1 MKLIKLQSEGLP
13 LTESVFTN
21 NINVGYT
28 LPVKCQVALKN
39 ISMDFENPL
48 FTLIDSGTEKNNIFS
63 FSTDNGFIQHDVALD
78 PGEYTLN
85 ELISEIQRNMNNE
98 LSGTGTDK
106 GFQWSIG
113 KEISNTEA
121 RLIFAFS
128 RADSVPLVS
137 GTITAL
143 GMTNNSTS
151 YFYKNVVDDNN
162 KFNGSLVANTFV
174 NNGGLEVNVT
184 IDNQTSGSPP
194 NINLS
199 NWIFG
204 IDNEKLSQGFDD
216 KPTIIDLMFACVSNN
231 SAGKYTFKKGGEL
244 VTGASPISI
253 TAGDTITIY
262 KESGVIKY
270 RITTSGGTIYNFEG
284 DNIDDVEGVRDMG
297 KTNLGYSIHVGNDT
311 GKIAFKNCIMT
322 PTPYSNV
329 TTGVYTITEPQNV
342 QSVYL
347 NTSTTTVGPSTV
359 LLFFEDKNT
368 RELLGFLSQIYRKT
382 LLSGSFIGDTS
393 VSISFLSNDIEVEI
407 VELGNINSYSQTNKQ
422 LRGIV
427 AVIPKASLRSATQ
440 SFGLQAFEL
449 SYDETASWA
458 WLSIENA
465 QPLRIPSLTC
475 RVTSNNQL
483 VGLNGKMSVTL
494 LFKSETESN

>member
-21 NINVGYT
+21 NINVGYS
-28 LPVKCQVALKN
+28 LPTKCQVALKN

-48 FTLIDSGTEKNNIFS
+48 FTIIDNGTDKNDTFD
-63 FSTDNGFIQHDVALD
+63 FSTDDGTLLHTVVLD
-78 PGEYTLN
+78 AGEYTLN

-98 LSGTGTDK
+98 LDSIETDL

-121 RLIFAFS
+121 RLIFAFN
-128 RADSVPLVS
+128 RADSITLTS
-137 GTITAL
+137 GTVQTA
-143 GMTNNSTS
+143 GMTYNGTS
-151 YFYKNVVDDNN
+151 YFYKTAADDNN
-162 KFNGSLVANTFV
+162 KFNGSLVGNTFV
-174 NNGGLEVNVT
+174 NNGGLQVKVT

-204 IDNEKLSQGFDD
+204 IDKNKISYYLDD
-216 KPTIIDLMFACVSNN
+216 RQSIIDLMFGCVSNN
-231 SAGKYTFKKGGEL
+231 SAGKYTFKKDGEM

-253 TAGDTITIY
+253 TAGDTITIE
-262 KESGVIKY
+262 KFEGSIKY
-270 RITTSGGTIYNFEG
+270 IITKSGGTQFTFEG
-284 DNIDDVEGVRDMG
+284 DYIDDIDGIRE
-297 KTNLGYSIHVGNDT
+297 LGISDVGYCIHVGNDT

-329 TTGVYTITEPQNV
+329 SSGVYTLTQPQDV

-347 NTSTTTVGPSTV
+347 NTSTTTVNASPV
-359 LLFFEDKNT
+359 ILLFENRNT
-368 RELLGFLSQIYRKT
+368 RELLGFLSPNYRKT
-382 LLSGSFIGDTS
+382 LLSGSFTGDTS

-427 AVIPKASLRSATQ
+427 GVIPKASLRSATQ
-440 SFGLQAFEL
+440 SSGLQAFEL

-458 WLSIENA
+458 WLSIENP

>member
-28 LPVKCQVALKN
+28 LPAKCQVALKN

-48 FTLIDSGTEKNNIFS
+48 FTIIDSGIDQNDTFI
-63 FSTDNGFIQHDVALD
+63 FSTDNGLTPHVVVLD
-78 PGEYTLN
+78 AGEYTLN
-85 ELISEIQRNMNNE
+85 ELISEIQRIMNNE
-98 LSGTGTDK
+98 LWSENDDF
-106 GFQWSIG
+106 GFEWSIG

-121 RLIFAFS
+121 RLIFAFN
-128 RADSVPLVS
+128 RADSVTLTS
-137 GTITAL
+137 GTVTTV
-143 GMTNNSTS
+143 GMTYNGTS
-151 YFYKNVVDDNN
+151 YFYKTAADDDN
-162 KFNGSLVANTFV
+162 KFNGSLVGNTFV
-174 NNGGLEVNVT
+174 NNGGLQVKVT

-204 IDNEKLSQGFDD
+204 IDNNKISAGLEDEE
-216 KPTIIDLMFACVSNN
+216 TIINLMFACVSNN
-231 SAGKYTFKKGGEL
+231 SAGKYTFKKDGEM

-253 TAGDTITIY
+253 TAGDTIMIDKHLGFINY
-262 KESGVIKY
+262 K
-270 RITTSGGTIYNFEG
+270 ITKSGGTEYDFVG
-284 DNIDDVEGVRDMG
+284 DEINDVEGVREMG
-297 KTNLGYSIHVGNDT
+297 ITNLGYCIHVGDDT

-329 TTGVYTITEPQNV
+329 SSGVYTITQAQDV

-347 NTSTTTVGPSTV
+347 NTSTTTVSASSV
-359 LLFFEDKNT
+359 ILLFENRNT
-368 RELLGFLSQIYRKT
+368 RELLGFLSTNYSKR
-382 LLSGSFIGDTS
+382 LLSGSFTGDTS

-427 AVIPKASLRSATQ
+427 GVIPKASLRSATQ
-440 SFGLQAFEL
+440 SSGLQAFEL

-458 WLSIENA
+458 WLSIDNND
-465 QPLRIPSLTC
+465 PLRIPSLTC

-494 LFKSETESN
+494 LFKSESESN